1 MHGIEREELTALC
14 CDLLKWVRR
23 IRFSLTSFHMCNL
36 NQCNRTILNPVLQI
50 CVHMSNKTLTGR
62 CDNDKFQLQNGYC
75 GFTKCRLVVI
85 QPFLG
90 VEMMETA
97 KRLCCCKSFRKV
109 IEQRF
114 ITMTIYRY
122 LLVLERK
129 TCGRQLHLAKRFGS
143 KKDLLRPKS
152 FAKRSCLQR
161 VLHSRSNKYL

>member
-1 MHGIEREELTALC
+1 MDREELNCAVLQ
-14 CDLLKWVRR
+14 LAQRVRR

-50 CVHMSNKTLTGR
+50 CVDMSNKTLTGR
-62 CDNDKFQLQNGYC
+62 CNNDKFQLQNGYC
-75 GFTKCRLVVI
+75 GFAKCRLVVI
-85 QPFLG
+85 QSFLG

-97 KRLCCCKSFRKV
+97 KRLCCWKSFRKV

-114 ITMTIYRY
+114 IAMSIYRY

-143 KKDLLRPKS
+143 KKDLLGPKS
-152 FAKRSCLQR
+152 FAK
-161 VLHSRSNKYL
+161 